1 MNKINQKKLIIDK
14 KNKVILLSPLSLI
27 MLSACG
33 GGGSGT
39 SSGQEQSFSGFV
51 VKGPLQNA
59 TVFADYDGDGIQ
71 DSNEPSALTGLDGS
85 YSLSALNSFSSF
97 VVNTSSQTIDTSSG
111 SVLGV

>member
-1 MNKINQKKLIIDK
+1 MNKIIKKINSDK

-33 GGGSGT
+33 GGSSGT

-59 TVFADYDGDGIQ
+59 TVLLIMMVMVAKIVM
-71 DSNEPSALTGLDGS
+71 NHLL
-85 YSLSALNSFSSF
+85 
-97 VVNTSSQTIDTSSG
+97 
-111 SVLGV
+111 